1 MPTGSGLSGPV
12 AVMAP
17 QQASATD
24 ALAGAT
30 QWSDRVSIAPASQ
43 AGKQGYKR
51 VDRAVRRASQYPW
64 RPSKRGVTLVEELD
78 KYSPKICALRW
89 PCLVNRPTQY
99 STGSALR
106 TITEAV
112 ARHRRMPFS
121 RHAWRGFR
129 PLSGGQT
136 ESCPR
141 TAASARPCCPRTTP
155 VRCRRGMQSGPRK
168 STKLTASTK
177 TVYAVNLYGI
187 HRQLAR

>member
-12 AVMAP
+12 AVMTP

-51 VDRAVRRASQYPW
+51 VDRTVRRASQYPW

-78 KYSPKICALRW
+78 KYSPKICALLR

-112 ARHRRMPFS
+112 ARHLGMPFS
-121 RHAWRGFR
+121 RNPRSGFR
-129 PLSGGQT
+129 PLPRGQT
-136 ESCPR
+136 GLYPR
-141 TAASARPCCPRTTP
+141 TAASARPCCPRMPP
-155 VRCRRGMQSGPRK
+155 VRSQCGMQDGPRK

-187 HRQLAR
+187 HRQLVR